1 MYLCSVIINKMFN
14 PLKTETMDEE
24 LEERI
29 ERKKKMI
36 DDFLRLSEKLGM
48 KPKAREKRVDAM
60 LEDLK
65 KLMDK
70 RQ

>member
-1 MYLCSVIINKMFN
+1 MQCDWLTRVFN
-14 PLKTETMDEE
+14 LKSNVMDNE

-36 DDFLRLSEKLGM
+36 ADFIKISERLKM
-48 KPKAREKRVDAM
+48 KPKAREKRLDAM

-65 KLMDK
+65 KLTDQRK
-70 RQ
+70 

>member
-1 MYLCSVIINKMFN
+1 
-14 PLKTETMDEE
+14 MDKE

-36 DDFLRLSEKLGM
+36 ADFIEISEKLKM
-48 KPKAREKRVDAM
+48 KQKAREKRIDAM

-65 KLMDK
+65 KLTDK
-70 RQ
+70 RE

>member
-1 MYLCSVIINKMFN
+1 
-14 PLKTETMDEE
+14 MDEE

-36 DDFLRLSEKLGM
+36 DDFLELSKKLGM
-48 KPKAREKRVDAM
+48 KTKAREKRVDAM

-65 KLMDK
+65 KLMNK

>member
-1 MYLCSVIINKMFN
+1 
-14 PLKTETMDEE
+14 MDEE

-29 ERKKKMI
+29 ERKKRQI
-36 DDFLRLSEKLGM
+36 GQVLELSEKLGM
-48 KPKAREKRVDAM
+48 KSEEREKRLDAL

-70 RQ
+70 RN